1 MRFYSRMQRFGC
13 ALCLLVLLPCVM
25 LASQPLKA
33 PSSGASGAVQALLG
47 LLHFNAYQ
55 AKFKQWPQSG
65 RAGNI
70 TPSEGTVSLARPGR
84 FRWETLTPTHQI
96 LWVSGDQ
103 LTIYDVDLM
112 QATLQKLPPQGMFN
126 PAVLLSA
133 TPKVLASRFII
144 TRVHQAGLD
153 NAFILKPKQR
163 GGQFT
168 AILMGFRHG
177 QLVEMRLTNSMGE
190 PTRFTFS
197 GIKINPALPA
207 GFFHPVFPKDVD
219 IIRNATTG

>member
-1 MRFYSRMQRFGC
+1 M
-13 ALCLLVLLPCVM
+13 
-25 LASQPLKA
+25 
-33 PSSGASGAVQALLG
+33 LG

-84 FRWETLTPTHQI
+84 FRWETRTPTHQI
-96 LWVSGDQ
+96 LLVSGNQ

-112 QATLQKLPPQGMFN
+112 QVTLQKLPPQGIFN

-153 NAFILKPKQR
+153 DAFILKP
-163 GGQFT
+163 
-168 AILMGFRHG
+168 
-177 QLVEMRLTNSMGE
+177 
-190 PTRFTFS
+190 
-197 GIKINPALPA
+197 
-207 GFFHPVFPKDVD
+207 
-219 IIRNATTG
+219 